1 MKTILVLLTLFIS
14 ISSIMYGD
22 DADAYFQQGKNAYSE
37 KDYERAFMFFQKA
50 CDLSPETAK
59 YQYNLGLAA
68 RKTNKYTVAFKAFEE
83 ARRLDPQISFTN
95 DKEGFKE
102 KLEEM
107 RRLTDSVNQQD
118 DAYTYFNDGEE
129 AYRAQNFER
138 AFSLFSKA
146 VSIQPKSAKYQYNLG
161 LAARKLGTY
170 SIARDAFLE
179 AKRLDPDITFTTKK
193 DDFFDK
199 LEEVTRRAG
208 GEREET
214 RPVSKKKQ
222 VSPALIVII
231 IIGLIVLGIFI
242 MNIIKKRKSGGGS
255 TTTTTSTV
263 IHDDYDD
270 YRSYGTKAG
279 GRRKPRT
286 SRRYDQS

>member
-1 MKTILVLLTLFIS
+1 MKTIILLLMVLIS
-14 ISSIMYGD
+14 ISSTVYGD
-22 DADAYFQQGKNAYSE
+22 EADAYFQQGKNAYSE
-37 KDYERAFMFFQKA
+37 KDYERAFMLFQKA

-68 RKTNKYTVAFKAFEE
+68 RKTNKYVVALNAFEE

-95 DKEGFKE
+95 DKEGFEDKC
-102 KLEEM
+102 EEM
-107 RRLTDSVNQQD
+107 RRLTDSVDQHD
-118 DAYTYFNDGEE
+118 DAYTCFYDGEE
-129 AYRAQNFER
+129 AYKAQNFER

-161 LAARKLGTY
+161 LAARKLGKY

-193 DDFFDK
+193 DYFFDK
-199 LEEVTRRAG
+199 LEEVSRLSG

-214 RPVSKKKQ
+214 QPVSKKKQ
-222 VSPALIVII
+222 VSPALVVII
-231 IIGLIVLGIFI
+231 IIGLICAGIFI
-242 MNIIKKRKSGGGS
+242 MKIIKKRKSGGGYK
-255 TTTTTSTV
+255 TTTSTV

-286 SRRYDQS
+286 TRRYDQS